1 MSTTTQELRIAVPSV
16 GATLG
21 RKQAEFAT
29 YKTYMAPTI
38 EGGQPIWFS
47 NMSFLKENKE
57 TGEAY
62 LQGLVDNGLLHSF
75 VSAEVETERIQV
87 NSSDIANIFAKLR
100 S

>member
-1 MSTTTQELRIAVPSV
+1 MSTELKLAVPTS

-29 YKTYMAPTI
+29 YKTYMAPAI
-38 EGGQPIWFS
+38 DGGNPIWFS

-57 TGEAY
+57 TGETY

-75 VSAEVETERIQV
+75 VSAETETERVQV
-87 NSSDIANIFAKLR
+87 SSNDIANIFAKLKA
-100 S
+100 